1 MKEQVSM
8 NIQGSSIITY
18 TLKEYMLNLQMS
30 SLFLLRVGERATSC
44 QKKEGRRAEKDL
56 KIS

>member
-1 MKEQVSM
+1 M